1 MKLRINKIIS
11 ALILLTGIF
20 FSLSC
25 ERDVPY
31 GASNIDCNDCYT
43 TRPEWGPLNVVMTIN
58 DENPFVP
65 LIVYRGDFNDNN
77 IEYVDTSY
85 WTDYWVDV
93 PVDKEYS
100 IVAKYKKGD
109 EIINV
114 VDASKLSVKYTST
127 DCQEPCYYFSGG
139 YMDVRLRE

>member
-1 MKLRINKIIS
+1 MKLRIDRIVS
-11 ALILLTGIF
+11 ALVLLTGIF
-20 FSLSC
+20 IFLSC

-31 GASNIDCNDCYT
+31 GATDIDCNDCYT

-58 DENPFVP
+58 EENPFVP
-65 LIVYRGDFNDNN
+65 LTVYRGDFEDNN

-85 WTDYWVDV
+85 WTEYWVDV

-100 IVAKYKKGD
+100 IVAKYKRGD
-109 EIINV
+109 EIIKV
-114 VDASKLSVKYTST
+114 VDASKLKVKYTST
-127 DCQEPCYYFSGG
+127 DCQNPCYYFTGG

>member
-1 MKLRINKIIS
+1 MKLRIDRIVS
-11 ALILLTGIF
+11 ALVLLTGIF
-20 FSLSC
+20 IFLSC

-31 GASNIDCNDCYT
+31 GATDIDCNDCYT

-58 DENPFVP
+58 EENPFVP
-65 LIVYRGDFNDNN
+65 LTVYRGDFEDNN

-85 WTDYWVDV
+85 WTEYWVDV

-109 EIINV
+109 EIIKV
-114 VDASKLSVKYTST
+114 VDASKLKVKYTST
-127 DCQEPCYYFSGG
+127 DCQNPCYYFTGG

>member
-1 MKLRINKIIS
+1 MKLRINKI
-11 ALILLTGIF
+11 APVLFLLTGIF
-20 FSLSC
+20 FFLSC

-31 GASNIDCNDCYT
+31 GPTDIDCNDCYT

-65 LIVYRGDFNDNN
+65 LVVYRGDFNDNN

-85 WTDYWVDV
+85 WADYWVDV

-109 EIINV
+109 EIIKV
-114 VDASKLSVKYTST
+114 VDASKLKVKYTST

-139 YMDVRLRE
+139 YLDVRLRD